1 MEIEKHDM
9 TEMDKNKE
17 NDKQVKISSDR
28 HQELKL
34 LSAKT
39 GKEMREIINEAFDMY
54 LMKYNIRDWYR
65 MIAYIYMYDFL
76 ERWY

>member
-1 MEIEKHDM
+1 MGNSLVMIAWIKIIRGCKNDM

-54 LMKYNIRDWYR
+54 LMKYNIRD
-65 MIAYIYMYDFL
+65 
-76 ERWY
+76 

>member
-1 MEIEKHDM
+1 MGNSLVMIAWIRIIRGCKNDM
-9 TEMDKNKE
+9 AEMDKNKE

-54 LMKYNIRDWYR
+54 LMKYNIRD
-65 MIAYIYMYDFL
+65 
-76 ERWY
+76 